1 MAGCC
6 HTAIGC
12 ILLNGG
18 CWQAGIVH
26 PSSLNFDSL
35 ATDVDIATIVNR
47 CGKTKFDELDV
58 HNAGQ
63 IEGLAALGNFV
74 RT

>member
-1 MAGCC
+1 M
-6 HTAIGC
+6 
-12 ILLNGG
+12 
-18 CWQAGIVH
+18 H
-26 PSSLNFDSL
+26 PPSLNFDSL

-63 IEGLAALGNFV
+63 IEGLAAFQLGISCRIWQLDTCV
-74 RT
+74 SVV